1 MKLSKTIIVN
11 AGLVLLAAGCAT
23 DGSEPKDFFEKSD
36 ENRSTSKFMNAQI
49 NSGAREDATLYGSH
63 FTGAKLNSLG
73 TEKLTRLVPD
83 EAGNSVKVNLD
94 VLAGDVA
101 NQRRDAVI
109 GFLKNAGVAEADITV
124 KIGGNDDV
132 KHPAA
137 EQLRNLPKTETGSVG
152 GAAPGGA
159 ASAGDAGGAPS
170 VDTSVG
176 VSSN

>member
-23 DGSEPKDFFEKSD
+23 DGSEPKDFFD
-36 ENRSTSKFMNAQI
+36 PAGDNRSTSKFMNAQI
-49 NSGAREDATLYGSH
+49 NNGAREDATLVGKH
-63 FTGAKLNSLG
+63 FDGAKLNSLG

-83 EAGNSVKVNLD
+83 EAGDPVKVNLD
-94 VLAGDVA
+94 VLPGDLA

-109 GFLKNAGVAEADITV
+109 GFLKNAGVAESNITL
-124 KIGGNDDV
+124 KIGGNDDA

-137 EQLRNLPKTETGSVG
+137 EQLANLNKTETGEAAG
-152 GAAPGGA
+152 GSTAGGSE
-159 ASAGDAGGAPS
+159 SAGGTPT
-170 VDTSVG
+170 VDPSVG